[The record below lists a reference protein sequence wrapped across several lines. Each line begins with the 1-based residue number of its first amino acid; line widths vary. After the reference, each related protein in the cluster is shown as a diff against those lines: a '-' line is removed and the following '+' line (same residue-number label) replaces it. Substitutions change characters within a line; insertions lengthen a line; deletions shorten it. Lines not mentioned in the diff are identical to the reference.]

1 MIRHTGI
8 VVDDIEKSIEFY
20 SKNFNLVV
28 MKDMMESGSYIDNMI
43 GMENIK
49 VRTVKL
55 VDVEGGL
62 IELLKFEELPQV
74 FSNSRW
80 NLTDFGC
87 SHMAFTVQDAE
98 LLHAHLKECGCVN
111 VSPPQ
116 EPPGG
121 KVKVFFSQVPKDFG
135 GIFLEIVE
143 EL

>member
-20 SKNFNLVV
+20 SRNFNLVV

-43 GMENIK
+43 GVRNVN
-49 VRTVKL
+49 VRTAKL
-55 VDVEGGL
+55 VDAEGSL
-62 IELLKFEELPQV
+62 IELLKFEELPQI
-74 FSNSRW
+74 FNNSRW
-80 NLTDFGC
+80 SLTDFGC
-87 SHMAFTVQDAE
+87 SHVAFTVPDAE
-98 LLHAHLKECGCVN
+98 SLHTHLQESGCIN